1 LYLAGSEMQKE
12 VIEGVPYW
20 KDKSNNLYSFELDK
34 KNLINIGVFN
44 SEKQK
49 IVLKTDWEELY
60 SQKLKAYRDSLV
72 KRERKENKLK

>member
-1 LYLAGSEMQKE
+1 MYLAGSEMQKE

>member
-1 LYLAGSEMQKE
+1 